1 MPRLKSIGERLFPP
15 VTTSLCRQMQP
26 TLYRYVWRVSA
37 PQQVRL
43 AVLAVCL
50 FPLNMAPLELQRL
63 MVNEAIENGNLRAL
77 AWLGA
82 VYLAVIVLHALL
94 KYVFRVYQS
103 SVGEGVVRVLRWRIT
118 GNGRKAD
125 GRGSQVALAASES
138 EQVGGFVG
146 EAVSVPLL
154 QLGILVTVLGYMAW
168 LQPVMAGVAVA
179 SIIPSVVLTPI
190 LQARINRH
198 IDSRVRLMRRVGDL
212 YTERREPSSQAA
224 DERADAWVERIY
236 SRRIRIFLLKFLLK
250 GVNNLIGAAGPLGI
264 LVVGGYFVINGA
276 TEVGT
281 IVAFLSGF
289 ERLTSPARELLNF
302 YRRFSQVNTQF
313 RLLASTV
320 G

>member
-1 MPRLKSIGERLFPP
+1 MKSIGERLFPP
-15 VTTSLCRQMQP
+15 VTTALCRQMQP

-63 MVNEAIENGNLRAL
+63 MVNEAIENGEFRAL

-82 VYLAVIVLHALL
+82 AYLAVIVLHAAL

-103 SVGEGVVRVLRWRIT
+103 SVGEGVIRVLRWRIT
-118 GNGRKAD
+118 GNGRQSA
-125 GRGSQVALAASES
+125 GSQVALAASES

-154 QLGILVTVLGYMAW
+154 QSGILVTVLGYMAW
-168 LQPVMAGVAVA
+168 LQPVMALVAVA
-179 SIIPSVVLTPI
+179 SIIPSIVLTPI

-212 YTERREPSSQAA
+212 YTDDREHAARSA

-264 LVVGGYFVINGA
+264 LMVGGYFVINGA

-302 YRRFSQVNTQF
+302 YRRVSQVNTQF
-313 RLLASTV
+313 RLLASSV